1 METGKQ
7 IESELYDAID
17 SLVNEMNQRLGI
29 SEKKSDADLGLS
41 DLHFEKDLITHIKNL
56 VEYRKISERFLEDE
70 LIEIKYE
77 ISLELSCQ
85 NLKQTNIKKL
95 I

>member
-17 SLVNEMNQRLGI
+17 SLVNEMNQKLGI
-29 SEKKSDADLGLS
+29 SEKKSDADLKLN
-41 DLHFEKDLITHIKNL
+41 DLYFEKALIAHIKNL
-56 VEYRKISERFLEDE
+56 VEYRKVSERFLEDE